1 MRIIKSV
8 LEEELD
14 NSLRMQI
21 EYEKALEKLPHGS
34 LSKKVIKGRV
44 YYYLNQRKGSKVVS
58 KYLGKISEKEKQE
71 YGRVKNLRKE
81 YRHNLS
87 VVKKQIS
94 YLRSVLRGKEAV

>member
-21 EYEKALEKLPHGS
+21 EYEKALENLPRGS
-34 LSKKVIKGRV
+34 LSKKVIKGRP
-44 YYYLNQRKGSKVVS
+44 YYYLNERKGSKVVS

-71 YGRVKNLRKE
+71 YKKIKNLRKE
-81 YRHNLS
+81 YRYNLS
-87 VVKKQIS
+87 VVKKQIA